1 MLILTRNIG
10 RGVRIGDD
18 TEVVVL
24 GVQGNQVRLGINA
37 PKDTPVHREE
47 IYQRIQQGQDK
58 PSKAKS
64 NNTDIMDESR
74 TYSGVITKLKKERG
88 FGFIYIPGFPGN
100 VFFHASELE
109 GYGFEQLEDGSE
121 VQCKVCKGE
130 RGLIAESVTI
140 RECA

>member
-10 RGVRIGDD
+10 RGVKIGDD

-47 IYQRIQQGQDK
+47 IYQHIQQGIDK
-58 PSKAKS
+58 PSMTKS
-64 NNTDIMDESR
+64 IDDGRLDESR
-74 TYSGVITKLKKERG
+74 TYNGVITNLKKERG
-88 FGFIYIPGFPGN
+88 FGFIYIPGFPDN

-109 GYGFEQLEDGSE
+109 GYGFEQLEDGTE

-130 RGLIAESVTI
+130 RGFIAESVTI
-140 RECA
+140 GECA